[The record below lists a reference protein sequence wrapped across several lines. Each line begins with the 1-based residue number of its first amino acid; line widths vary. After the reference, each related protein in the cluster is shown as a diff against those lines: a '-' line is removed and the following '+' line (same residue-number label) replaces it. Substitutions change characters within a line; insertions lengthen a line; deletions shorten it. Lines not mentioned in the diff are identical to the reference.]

1 MSFQPRLVSA
11 QAVWQA
17 LPHVTTQ
24 AAAAK
29 QFQQASLNRHQA
41 NQKPFISVTLRMQ
54 SQLPLLIFDL
64 DGVLVDSEPISDRL
78 FNQCLRADGFDLTPE
93 FSNKYFLGRSL
104 RDCLVSLEEHY
115 GRLPSEGVL
124 DKYAQMIQVAL
135 REELQ
140 PIVHVPE
147 ALAQLPHPKVVASGS
162 EPERIALSLEVTGL
176 RSHFEQITSSYEV
189 ANGKP
194 EPDVFLKA
202 AEKMG
207 YAPENCFVI
216 EDTIFG
222 VRAGVAAGMKVLC
235 YQPHHAHTYEV
246 PAGVVVFD
254 SMQLLPELIK
264 KYS

>member
-1 MSFQPRLVSA
+1 ME
-11 QAVWQA
+11 
-17 LPHVTTQ
+17 
-24 AAAAK
+24 
-29 QFQQASLNRHQA
+29 
-41 NQKPFISVTLRMQ
+41 

-78 FNQCLRADGFDLTPE
+78 FNECLQADGFTIDAA

-124 DKYAQMIQVAL
+124 ENYASRIVVAL
-135 REELQ
+135 REELE
-140 PIVHVPE
+140 PIPFIPE
-147 ALAQLPHPKVVASGS
+147 VLTQLPNPKCIASGS

-176 RSHFEQITSSYEV
+176 RHHFAQITSSYEV

-207 YAPENCFVI
+207 YTPEHSIVI
-216 EDTIFG
+216 EDSIFG
-222 VRAGVAAGMKVLC
+222 VRAGVAAGMHVLC
-235 YQPHHAHTYEV
+235 FQPNPAHAYEV

-254 SMQLLPELIK
+254 SMQQLPELVQQFT
-264 KYS
+264 